1 MGTEWL
7 LSVLVFYLCDGVADC
22 ELWLSA
28 TAQHHERVCAAY
40 PEPRKNQ
47 KSEFDVWLL
56 LNAYPFCTIVKS
68 KKSFIEPL
76 CKSRI

>member
-7 LSVLVFYLCDGVADC
+7 LSVLVVYLCDGVADC

-28 TAQHHERVCAAY
+28 TGQHHERVCTAY

-47 KSEFDVWLL
+47 KSEFEVWL
-56 LNAYPFCTIVKS
+56 Y
-68 KKSFIEPL
+68 
-76 CKSRI
+76 